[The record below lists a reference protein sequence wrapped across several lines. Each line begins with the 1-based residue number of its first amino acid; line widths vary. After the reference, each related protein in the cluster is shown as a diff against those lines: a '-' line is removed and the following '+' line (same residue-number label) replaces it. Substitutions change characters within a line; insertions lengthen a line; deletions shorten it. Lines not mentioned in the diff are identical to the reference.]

1 MITQT
6 LNPISNGTYQEC
18 MSAYT
23 HWQAMSD
30 DSNTTVIYVENNTLK
45 TDTYNLGN
53 PTRIGSIRK
62 VTVNVYAGLLVVSTG
77 TGTAFGKTA
86 LYNGSSLSYGPETNM
101 GSSGSSYYTL
111 TTEYALNP
119 WTGNPWTWDEV
130 DALQAGVALRLDSGG
145 GYWYCVAR
153 KCWVVVESGIPTGS
167 GQIIGLSAW

>member
-6 LNPISNGTYQEC
+6 LNPTSNGSYSQC
-18 MSAYT
+18 NSAYV
-23 HWQAMSD
+23 HWVAMSD
-30 DSNTTVIYVENNTLK
+30 DSQTTDIYVDNASTK
-45 TDTYNLGN
+45 TDTFNLGN
-53 PTRIGSIRK
+53 PTRIGTVRK
-62 VTVNVYAGLLVVSTG
+62 VTVNVYAGHGTG
-77 TGTAFGKTA
+77 TGSVYGKTTI
-86 LYNGSSLSYGPETNM
+86 YNGSSLVHGTNTFM
-101 GSSGSSYYTL
+101 GSSGWSYYTL

>member
-18 MSAYT
+18 MSAYG

-30 DSNTTVIYVENNTLK
+30 DSNTTDIYVTNNTLK
-45 TDTYNLGN
+45 TDTYILGN

-62 VTVNVYAGLLVVSTG
+62 VTVNVYAGHGTG
-77 TGTAFGKTA
+77 TGTAVGKTA

-101 GSSGSSYYTL
+101 GCSGSSYYTL

-130 DALQAGVALRLDSGG
+130 DALQAGVALRLYSGG
-145 GYWYCVAR
+145 GYCVAR

-167 GQIIGLSAW
+167 GQIIGLGL